1 MLDDLTA
8 AGRFFKLVRADFS
21 PFDVIFPASA
31 EGVLD
36 AVIFS
41 RCAILSSSESLSMMP
56 FGFARFGVAPL
67 SPVPVRLA
75 RCEIAYLACS
85 SCQSAQ
91 IFGEWRQLV
100 YPYFA

>member
-1 MLDDLTA
+1 MA
-8 AGRFFKLVRADFS
+8 AGRFFKLVTADFS
-21 PFDVIFPASA
+21 PFDVIFPAST

-36 AVIFS
+36 TVILS

-56 FGFARFGVAPL
+56 FGFARFGVASL

-85 SCQSAQ
+85 SCLSAQ
-91 IFGEWRQLV
+91 LFGEWRQWSH
-100 YPYFA
+100 PYFA